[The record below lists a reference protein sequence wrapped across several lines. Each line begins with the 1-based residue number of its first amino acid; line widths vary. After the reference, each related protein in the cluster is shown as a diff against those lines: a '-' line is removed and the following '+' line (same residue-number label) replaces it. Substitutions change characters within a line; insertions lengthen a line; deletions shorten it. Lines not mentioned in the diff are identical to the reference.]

1 MAPNQENV
9 TMMSIDLLPAP
20 PMTASAVV
28 TPLRGSV
35 SVERKKTIYLVRH
48 AEAEHNILEKEAVAR
63 AIASGALDKCQQEEV
78 RKSVLRNPSL
88 QDSPLSSSGKLQAQ
102 KSYQHLQELLRKSS
116 QEYKSSHKFL
126 PPQIVLVSPL
136 RRSLMTATEQ
146 FYNLEPRP
154 RFVALEIL
162 REKRTGLAC
171 DERSPVAALERE
183 FPHVDFSNLSVSS
196 SPDPGEDNELLRK
209 RTRRFLDEV
218 LVNVEDNYVAIVSH
232 KGWLRELRHTLKSS
246 VDSNQLQVDFDI
258 KEWEETLY
266 KNAEIRVAEFGWN
279 RDGEL
284 VSIVSRSVDNAISSI
299 VANS

>member
-1 MAPNQENV
+1 MMA
-9 TMMSIDLLPAP
+9 IDVPTGP
-20 PMTASAVV
+20 PLTAVV
-28 TPLRGSV
+28 TPRRGSV
-35 SVERKKTIYLVRH
+35 SVERHKIIYLVRH

-63 AIASGALDKCQQEEV
+63 AIASGAVKKCQQEEA
-78 RKSVLRNPSL
+78 RKSVLRDPSL
-88 QDSPLSSSGKLQAQ
+88 QDSPLSSSGKLQARE
-102 KSYQHLQELLRKSS
+102 SCQHLQELLRKSS
-116 QEYKSSHKFL
+116 QEEYKSSHKFM
-126 PPQIVLVSPL
+126 PPQVVLVSPL

-146 FYNLEPRP
+146 FYNIEPRP

-171 DERSPVAALERE
+171 DERSSVAALEQE
-183 FPHVDFSNLSVSS
+183 FPHVDFSNLLVST
-196 SPDPGEDNELLRK
+196 SPDPGEDNELVRK
-209 RTRRFLDEV
+209 RTRQFLDEV
-218 LVNVEDNYVAIVSH
+218 LVNVEEGYVAIVSH

-284 VSIVSRSVDNAISSI
+284 VSIVSRSVDNAMSSI
-299 VANS
+299 VG